1 MTAEQNEII
10 PRILRDMNDG
20 VLVVDMH
27 GKIIYINDKGCGM
40 LGVDGSVFGKN
51 YSRVFLENEANEIND
66 GFHQFVLDAIYDKEN
81 THTGEVF
88 HQAKNQELKSFRLIS
103 SFLYGEDGIK
113 KNRHSSG
120 LFGYYRG
127 GKIEQAAQGS
137 FHGVFCVDDLR
148 VRLSVSMESSALS
161 WNRAARACYESDD

>member
-66 GFHQFVLDAIYDKEN
+66 
-81 THTGEVF
+81 
-88 HQAKNQELKSFRLIS
+88 
-103 SFLYGEDGIK
+103 
-113 KNRHSSG
+113 
-120 LFGYYRG
+120 
-127 GKIEQAAQGS
+127 
-137 FHGVFCVDDLR
+137 
-148 VRLSVSMESSALS
+148 
-161 WNRAARACYESDD
+161 